1 MRKLVV
7 FVVLML
13 ALGFATYTSTSAHAA
28 SVKFS
33 KNIQIKLSVDCS
45 HLPTSK
51 KGLAALSQH
60 NLCGLGKAS
69 SQVSPKTSIAGNCGN
84 LSLNLYDDGGGVMLT
99 QVSVTSY
106 WYLGPIYRLFGL
118 AVGTTLIQDQEAQ
131 WEMLFLVQDTRA
143 PLIPTIIPIMDPLLV
158 LSIMP
163 KIRLYLAFPVQADHL
178 WELVFTSNTMK
189 EALEILTSSLI

>member
-106 WYLGPIYRLFGL
+106 WYLGPIYRSVWSGSWYNLDTGSGGSMGDVVL
-118 AVGTTLIQDQEAQ
+118 GTGYTRTSDTYYYTDYGSIAGSLNYAQDQ
-131 WEMLFLVQDTRA
+131 T
-143 PLIPTIIPIMDPLLV
+143 V
-158 LSIMP
+158 LGISC
-163 KIRLYLAFPVQADHL
+163 
-178 WELVFTSNTMK
+178 TSG
-189 EALEILTSSLI
+189 SSLGASVYI